1 MSEEAEAVSLV
12 LVTNKPL
19 SACFYSIFQL
29 SGFFLHC
36 SLQVSCQFLSF
47 LDSFNI
53 AIVDFKKSTTD
64 NNSPKCFGAWT
75 TTILL
80 LFFFNEC
87 AACRCVCIV
96 TGYVGATNGSCYAGK
111 RQRSSQRSR
120 HVYVHRVSTHTVH
133 VMRMH

>member
-1 MSEEAEAVSLV
+1 MTNLLPVSLV

-19 SACFYSIFQL
+19 SACFCSIFQL
-29 SGFFLHC
+29 SVLFSTG
-36 SLQVSCQFLSF
+36 FLSVSLF
-47 LDSFNI
+47 MRFFISNI
-53 AIVDFKKSTTD
+53 ARVDFKKSTID

-75 TTILL
+75 TKILL
-80 LFFFNEC
+80 LFFFNQC

-96 TGYVGATNGSCYAGK
+96 TGYVGAANGSCYAGK

-120 HVYVHRVSTHTVH
+120 HFYVHRVSTHAVH